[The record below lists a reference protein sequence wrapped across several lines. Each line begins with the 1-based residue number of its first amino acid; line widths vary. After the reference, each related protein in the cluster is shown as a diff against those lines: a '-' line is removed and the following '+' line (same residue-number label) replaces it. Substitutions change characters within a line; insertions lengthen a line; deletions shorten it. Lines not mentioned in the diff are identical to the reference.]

1 MKYYD
6 FSSYFEMIQ
15 IKLYEFIGSD
25 SGCQLQN
32 KYLAGYANGGRT
44 AFCLNCFADA
54 KEKCR
59 QG

>member
-1 MKYYD
+1 
-6 FSSYFEMIQ
+6 MIQ